1 MLDFLRRFSNSPKRS
16 DGEAHFEQLFV
27 KPELDF
33 ETQNNLK
40 KRLLNQI
47 SAELREHSAAQML
60 DRQIAGKKIKSTGGM
75 LDFLASVVEALLNL
89 PKVLPEKM
97 WRGRT
102 RENFE
107 GQAPRRFFSVLR
119 QATAFAMLLI
129 VGGGITLTS
138 FITQTQ
144 TAVAQLAV
152 SSGVVQVREAQSTF
166 FEEVV
171 DFATIRLGDTIR
183 VGVDSTA
190 DLSFYDASKM
200 HLTASTEVSI
210 TEFSPNYISREKSGV
225 KVAVLSGSVNAEVAA
240 KEDSSFEVETSTG
253 SVEAQNAKFSVAINP
268 QTGSTKIQSSE
279 DSKDV
284 VAVKSSQNSES
295 VALIAGEAVIFANPA
310 SEMLVSKSV
319 SGEVELPSI
328 AKIASEAEFIKIR
341 SFDALVAAQDGDVSI
356 ANKIRAA
363 IEEKLDSLLIA
374 SGVAEIQGGGME
386 ALQIFVSKNYLV
398 GEQRG
403 ATLANLQQAEEINQI
418 LNYYFVSPRFLKGVP
433 EFEILA
439 DSRFTPSGKL
449 RNLFA
454 VLRAKQLAHTEI
466 HPVIDTLAARL
477 TLELAENLRRQ
488 NLTAELAQILDRME
502 NQPIFLSVL
511 VNLQSLIPSQDFTVV
526 EKEIQALGQRIQKY
540 AGS

>member
-1 MLDFLRRFSNSPKRS
+1 MLDFLRRFSNSPKHS
-16 DGEAHFEQLFV
+16 DNETRFGQLFT
-27 KPELDF
+27 KPELDL
-33 ETQNNLK
+33 ETQSNLK

-47 SAELREHSAAQML
+47 YTELREDFEAQTL
-60 DRQIAGKKIKSTGGM
+60 DRQIAGKKIKATGGM

-89 PKVLPEKM
+89 PKVLPERM
-97 WRGRT
+97 WQTRT

-107 GQAPRRFFSVLR
+107 GRAPRRFFIVLR

-166 FEEVV
+166 FEEVAG
-171 DFATIRLGDTIR
+171 FATIRLGDTIR
-183 VGVDSTA
+183 VGVNSTA

-240 KEDSSFEVETSTG
+240 KEDSSFQVETSTG

-279 DSKDV
+279 DSEDV
-284 VAVKSSQNSES
+284 VAVKSSKNSES
-295 VALIAGEAVIFANPA
+295 VALIAGEAVIFADPA
-310 SEMLVSKSV
+310 SEMLVSKNA
-319 SGEVELPSI
+319 SGEIELPSI
-328 AKIASEAEFIKIR
+328 TKIASEAEFIKIR
-341 SFDALVAAQDGDVSI
+341 SFDALVSAQDGDVAI
-356 ANKIRAA
+356 ANKIRAG

-374 SGVAEIQGGGME
+374 SGVAEIHGGGME

-398 GEQRG
+398 GEQRA
-403 ATLANLQQAEEINQI
+403 ATLANLQQAGEINQI

-439 DSRFTPSGKL
+439 NSSFTPSGKL

-466 HPVIDTLAARL
+466 HATIDTLAARL

-488 NLTAELAQILDRME
+488 NLTAELAQILQRME

-511 VNLQSLIPSQDFTVV
+511 TNLQSLIPIQDSAVV
-526 EKEIQALGQRIQKY
+526 EKEIQTLEQRIQKY
-540 AGS
+540 AGA